1 MFHREPD
8 KDIDKKGDSKG
19 SKVHEN
25 NYFRAK
31 EIFLETIELPKAKQ
45 LNWVKKCCG
54 DNASLFNNVVA
65 LLEHDSNKMQESE
78 ALHKVPL
85 SSAMLE
91 SSVLANHQQV
101 YGPYRITKM
110 LGQGGMGNV
119 FLGQRVD
126 GEFNRDVAIKVG
138 HFRLRSEGHKA
149 KFLFERQTL
158 ADLEHAAICR
168 LLDGGTTDK
177 GNPYIVME
185 YIDGVSITQYCND
198 NDLDLEDRLSLFIR
212 VCEGV
217 QYAHEH
223 SVIHRDIKPENV
235 LVNNAGEP
243 KLIDFGI
250 AKHTV
255 VDNDHNAVDSSVT
268 RIYTPDYAS
277 PEQVLG
283 KKLSTSTDIYSLG
296 VLLYR
301 LLADEKPFSC
311 DALSIDEIEKSR
323 LKGPKP
329 IQSTELLGMTGVK
342 GITGKRNI
350 SHKARLN
357 DLNTI
362 LRKVLS
368 YETSRRYQTTAQ
380 FIEDINNYLQNK
392 PVSATKPNPM
402 QKLYLW
408 HRRHKLAS
416 VALVFLGVTIVSSL
430 LVLSHKNN
438 QLLHERDIAR
448 NQSERADAINSVLIN
463 AFEQV
468 DPYNANGEKKSALDV
483 LNLASEEIITL
494 DNVAPHIK
502 NSLHMSV
509 GNVYLNMSSFSEA
522 KQHFLAAQEI
532 KRVGQDQLYTELS
545 VSMGLAELGLG
556 NLERAMD
563 SAQSVISNVSLNSAT
578 IDQQSI
584 ASAYFL
590 QGRVYQEQSKWDKA
604 VVAHEKAHEMYTRS
618 NSYPE
623 HALVQNRVFLAKALL
638 SKRAYEQAEIILLEL
653 KNVLSENKNTL
664 TPDYAQVQS
673 ILAYLYWYQD
683 RWPEAEA
690 LLTKQLTRVTRLF
703 GEQSDLL
710 IDTAGMMATVK
721 TMLKKTDEAIEFHE
735 MALDVAEKKYGASHI
750 KLIGLTVNYGN
761 FLERAG
767 KFAEAEVTLDKAL
780 ALSLATLGESHDTT
794 NYAKW
799 TLGKVKGRLGN
810 LATCIQLM
818 KEAEVFFANI
828 YSHEEYPLAEIQQ
841 ALGVAH
847 FFSQQLPQS
856 VTYLELSQSNL
867 LKRTYPNPKII
878 NENFSYLSR
887 IFSAQGEEQRLEEA
901 YKLVESYL

>member
-1 MFHREPD
+1 MRNREPD
-8 KDIDKKGDSKG
+8 SDKKGSKERVN
-19 SKVHEN
+19 S
-25 NYFRAK
+25 YLRAK
-31 EIFLETIELPKAKQ
+31 EIFLETIELPKAQQ

-54 DNASLFNNVVA
+54 DDASLFNNVVA
-65 LLEHDSNKMQESE
+65 LLEHDSNKAQGSD

-85 SSAMLE
+85 SNAMLE

-101 YGPYRITKM
+101 YGPYRITNL

-138 HFRLRSEGHKA
+138 HFRLRSENHKA

-158 ADLEHAAICR
+158 ADLQHVAICR

-185 YIDGVSITQYCND
+185 YIDGVSITQFSND
-198 NDLDLEDRLSLFIR
+198 NDLNLEDRLSLFIR

-217 QYAHEH
+217 QYSHEH

-255 VDNDHNAVDSSVT
+255 VDNEHNAVDGSVT

-301 LLADEKPFSC
+301 LLTDEKPFSC
-311 DALSIDEIEKSR
+311 DAQSIDEIEKSR

-357 DLNTI
+357 DLNAI

-430 LVLSHKNN
+430 WGLSFKNN

-468 DPYNANGEKKSALDV
+468 DPYNANGQKKSALDV
-483 LNLASEEIITL
+483 LNLASKEIITL

-502 NSLHMSV
+502 SSLHMSV
-509 GNVYLNMSSFSEA
+509 GKVYLNMSSFSEA
-522 KQHFLAAQEI
+522 KQHFLAAQEV
-532 KRVGQDQLYTELS
+532 KGVGQNQLYTELS
-545 VSMGLAELGLG
+545 VSMGLVELGLG
-556 NLERAMD
+556 NLDLAMERAETVILNFAPTNPQKNATV
-563 SAQSVISNVSLNSAT
+563 AQP
-578 IDQQSI
+578 SI
-584 ASAYFL
+584 ASAHYL
-590 QGRVYQEQSKWDKA
+590 QGRVYQDQAKWDEA
-604 VVAHEKAHEMYTRS
+604 VAAHEKAHELYTLS
-618 NSYPE
+618 NSYSE

-638 SKRAYEQAEIILLEL
+638 SKRAYEQAEVILLEL
-653 KNVLSENKNTL
+653 EKVLSENKKTL

-690 LLTKQLTRVTRLF
+690 LLTKQLIRVTRLF

-818 KEAEVFFANI
+818 KEAEVFFANT
-828 YSHEEYPLAEIQQ
+828 YNHEEYPLAEIQQ

-867 LKRTYPNPKII
+867 LKRASPNPKII

-901 YKLVESYL
+901 YKLVEPYL